1 MKLLS
6 LNIWGGQ
13 VYDPLIKFLEQKRD
27 QIDIFCFQE
36 VFKSKENIISNGSRM
51 NIYYD
56 LEKILKDYNAYYSS
70 TFEGRDLKQ
79 KVEFEV
85 CFGSAIFIKKNI
97 RIVKEGSIFIHRAYN
112 EKIELF
118 SKSYGKYIDFP
129 RTMQYLILEKN
140 KSKTLVVNI
149 HGYWNPDTKSDTP
162 QSWDQ
167 MNKIIK
173 FLNSNKY
180 EKIFCGDFNLNPNTK
195 SMKLLEKDMVN
206 LIKKNNIKSTR
217 SNHHERKDK
226 FADYILVSKKVNV
239 INFKVLQEH
248 VSDHLPLFLEFEN
261 D

>member
-85 CFGSAIFIKKNI
+85 CFGPAIFIKK
-97 RIVKEGSIFIHRAYN
+97 
-112 EKIELF
+112 
-118 SKSYGKYIDFP
+118 KY
-129 RTMQYLILEKN
+129 
-140 KSKTLVVNI
+140 
-149 HGYWNPDTKSDTP
+149 
-162 QSWDQ
+162 
-167 MNKIIK
+167 
-173 FLNSNKY
+173 
-180 EKIFCGDFNLNPNTK
+180 
-195 SMKLLEKDMVN
+195 
-206 LIKKNNIKSTR
+206 
-217 SNHHERKDK
+217 
-226 FADYILVSKKVNV
+226 
-239 INFKVLQEH
+239 
-248 VSDHLPLFLEFEN
+248 
-261 D
+261 

>member
-1 MKLLS
+1 
-6 LNIWGGQ
+6 
-13 VYDPLIKFLEQKRD
+13 
-27 QIDIFCFQE
+27 
-36 VFKSKENIISNGSRM
+36 
-51 NIYYD
+51 
-56 LEKILKDYNAYYSS
+56 
-70 TFEGRDLKQ
+70 
-79 KVEFEV
+79 
-85 CFGSAIFIKKNI
+85 
-97 RIVKEGSIFIHRAYN
+97 
-112 EKIELF
+112 
-118 SKSYGKYIDFP
+118 
-129 RTMQYLILEKN
+129 MQYLILEKN

-195 SMKLLEKDMVN
+195 SMKLLERDMVN

-217 SNHHERKDK
+217 SNHHKRKDK
-226 FADYILVSKKVNV
+226 LADYILVSKKVNV
-239 INFKVLQEH
+239 INFKVLQEY